1 MSAAKNIFIIDDD
14 EIFTFLTKKMI
25 KSTDSLIQVKTFGD
39 GDEAINYLKSI
50 SGNKEMLPD
59 MILLDLNMPVLD
71 GWGFLEEFEMLE
83 FDIKKEIAIY
93 ISSSSI
99 SPFEIEKAKNNKLVS
114 DFIVKPYDAEKI
126 NEIVKYA
133 LN

>member
-1 MSAAKNIFIIDDD
+1 MSAEKNIFIIDDD

-25 KSTDSLIQVKTFGD
+25 TSTDSLIQVKTFGD

-71 GWGFLEEFEMLE
+71 GWGFLEEFETLH
-83 FDIKKEIAIY
+83 FSLKKEIAIY

-99 SPFEIEKAKNNKLVS
+99 SPFEIEKARNNKLVA

-126 NEIVKYA
+126 NEIVKHA